1 MQKFDENHASEVMLM
16 AALKIKFQHFS
27 WKFTHTVNYVDV
39 KIPKV
44 SSLGEDE
51 VRLCSISIN
60 NRGKIWIDSGWM
72 VLFAKVTINKTEYQV
87 LTQEVVTTSEH
98 FTVKG
103 FVSCFVLWLWSH

>member
-51 VRLCSISIN
+51 AWLCSISIN
-60 NRGKIWIDSGWM
+60 KRGKIWIDSG
-72 VLFAKVTINKTEYQV
+72 LNGPFCQSYD
-87 LTQEVVTTSEH
+87 
-98 FTVKG
+98 
-103 FVSCFVLWLWSH
+103 